1 MSAASLLAHS
11 PLDKLES
18 RGLPRQGDSM
28 WILDDW
34 SERFIQLLK
43 ASPVVAVSAVS
54 LCYLL
59 LLVDVDEFDR
69 LWVTVYCIVGAD
81 YG

>member
-1 MSAASLLAHS
+1 
-11 PLDKLES
+11 
-18 RGLPRQGDSM
+18 M

-43 ASPVVAVSAVS
+43 ASPVIAVSAVS

-59 LLVDVDEFDR
+59 LLVDVDDDK
-69 LWVTVYCIVGAD
+69 A
-81 YG
+81 